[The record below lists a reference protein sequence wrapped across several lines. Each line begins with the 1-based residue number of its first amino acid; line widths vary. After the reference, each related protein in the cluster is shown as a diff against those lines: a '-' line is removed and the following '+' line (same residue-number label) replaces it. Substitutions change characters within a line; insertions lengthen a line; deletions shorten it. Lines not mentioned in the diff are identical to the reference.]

1 MNIRVVDASALGALV
16 FGEPEAE
23 KIAAQLSDGLLA
35 APALLP
41 FELASIC
48 LKKIRTHP
56 AQRTLIQEAFEL
68 AGQMAIRIV
77 EVDHSHVVWLAND
90 HDLTT
95 YDASYL
101 WLAQEL
107 RAELVSLDTRLL
119 KAMKRG
125 VWRKTRDK

>member
-1 MNIRVVDASALGALV
+1 MASV
-16 FGEPEAE
+16 
-23 KIAAQLSDGLLA
+23 
-35 APALLP
+35 
-41 FELASIC
+41 C
-48 LKKIRTHP
+48 LKKIRAYP

-68 AGQMAIRIV
+68 AGQIAIEPV
-77 EVDHSHVVWLAND
+77 EVDHSRVVALAND
-90 HDLTT
+90 NDLTT

-125 VWRKTRDK
+125 R